1 MDTDYDGY
9 SDSTDVFPLDTS
21 QWADSDND
29 GFGDELLGIDGDYC
43 PTIFG
48 NSTQDR
54 IGCLDSDGD
63 EYSNPDSSWSTNLGA
78 DAFPEDATQNFDG
91 DGDGYGDNAAGNQPD
106 FCPTVMGLQLQ
117 MYLVVE
123 TVMETAGLTQ
133 LMHSLTIIPNG

>member
-29 GFGDELLGIDGDYC
+29 GFANELAATMAI
-43 PTIFG
+43 TAQRSI

-63 EYSNPDSSWSTNLGA
+63 GYSNPDSSWSTNLGA

-91 DGDGYGDNAAGNQPD
+91 DGDGYGDNAAANQPD
-106 FCPTVMGLQLQ
+106 FCPTVPDFNSRCIWLSRQ
-117 MYLVVE
+117 
-123 TVMETAGLTQ
+123 
-133 LMHSLTIIPNG
+133 